1 MQLTQIIGI
10 TLATTGY
17 EELAQEAA
25 RRFRRHTGCH
35 ALILTADGHDA
46 FDLKFALPRLSG
58 GRVCCFFDADLWF
71 IRDVSLDRFIGMEGL
86 AAVPDPA
93 ALHPTFCQNDADIL
107 NFPRDRYCNTG
118 LMVFNSADSRVLAA
132 FDRSSVLMAEKR
144 AGLHPDVQDT
154 TEQSML
160 NRALFENQLPTQFL
174 PQAWNCYLHA
184 AQHGHIDTIPARPYA
199 VHAAGVP
206 LQEKFRILQQQ
217 AAVFSFA

>member
-35 ALILTADGHDA
+35 ALILTADGRDA
-46 FDLKFALPRLSG
+46 FDLKFALPRLAG

-93 ALHPTFCQNDADIL
+93 ALHPTFCQNDADVL

-118 LMVFNSADSRVLAA
+118 LMVFNSADSRVLTA
-132 FDRSSVLMAEKR
+132 FDRASVLMAEKR

-174 PQAWNCYLHA
+174 PQDWNSYLHA

-199 VHAAGVP
+199 VHAAGVT
-206 LQEKFRILQQQ
+206 LHDKFRVLQQQ
-217 AAVFSFA
+217 TAVFSFT

>member
-1 MQLTQIIGI
+1 MQLTPIIGI

-17 EELAQEAA
+17 EELAHEAA

-46 FDLKFALPRLSG
+46 FDLKFTLPRLAG
-58 GRVCCFFDADLWF
+58 GRVCCFFDADWWM

-93 ALHPTFCQNDADIL
+93 AQHPTFCQNDADVL

-132 FDRSSVLMAEKR
+132 FDRAAVLMAEKR

-174 PQAWNCYLHA
+174 PQEWNCYLHA
-184 AQHGHIDTIPARPYA
+184 AQHGHVDAIPARPYA
-199 VHAAGVP
+199 VHAAGIP
-206 LQEKFRILQQQ
+206 LHDKFRVLEQQ